1 MCSGSPGKCGAVAP
15 VSRYRVRVT
24 VPSST
29 SRPPR
34 RDAVRNREQIL
45 RAATEAF
52 AERGANVDVREI
64 ARAAGVGMGTLYR
77 HFATKDHLLGAV
89 IKADFDAWMD
99 EALRAA
105 RESEPWAGL
114 EAFLED
120 ALARQNA
127 DRALMDGVFRV
138 LATTSLL
145 DDCRSRMSEVI
156 NLLLDRARAA
166 GALRPDVVEADVA
179 LTMIAIG
186 KIIELT
192 EAGRPGLWRRQ
203 LRITLDGLRATG
215 HTTITEPP
223 LTIADLDAAVCQPF
237 PSLEN
242 S

>member
-1 MCSGSPGKCGAVAP
+1 M
-15 VSRYRVRVT
+15 T
-24 VPSST
+24 VPTTAS
-29 SRPPR
+29 SRPLR

-45 RAATEAF
+45 SAAAAAF

-77 HFATKDHLLGAV
+77 HFATKDQLLGAV

-99 EALRAA
+99 EALQAA

-114 EAFLED
+114 AAFLED
-120 ALARQNA
+120 ALARQCA

-166 GALRPDVVEADVA
+166 GELRPDVGEADIA
-179 LTMIAIG
+179 LTMMAIG

-203 LRITLDGLRATG
+203 LRITLDGLRAHG
-215 HTTITEPP
+215 HTPITEPP
-223 LTIADLDAAVCQPF
+223 ITIADLDAAVCHSIPH
-237 PSLEN
+237 LEN
-242 S
+242 P